1 MIMRRPLDWFVVS
14 ISMMLLAANR
24 MLATPP
30 AESPAYTP
38 DLPVAVSVTSNRPA
52 FPLSVDAAPAE
63 AGAVENPFA
72 YIREDGSLQFLP
84 AAAARPT
91 VAPRVSGK
99 NTRSRPAAPATA
111 LYTWS
116 SPLILNDRGT
126 PSFQ

>member
-1 MIMRRPLDWFVVS
+1 MRRPLDWFVVS

-30 AESPAYTP
+30 ESSGSMPEV
-38 DLPVAVSVTSNRPA
+38 PVAAPEVT
-52 FPLSVDAAPAE
+52 AAPLMVA
-63 AGAVENPFA
+63 AMPTDAVPVENPFA

-84 AAAARPT
+84 AATPRPT
-91 VAPRVSGK
+91 ALPRVSGK
-99 NTRSRPAAPATA
+99 TAKSRPSAPSTA

-116 SPLILNDRGT
+116 SPLILNDRGK